1 MRKFSSLSEVSNLG
15 ISSFLSLGQLLP
27 HSLIKE
33 NIKWLRNCMNFGG
46 LSQDQ
51 SMKGETGET
60 QHSLLSLVWYIA
72 NITVALAVSLSN
84 TTIIIL
90 T

>member
-1 MRKFSSLSEVSNLG
+1 
-15 ISSFLSLGQLLP
+15 
-27 HSLIKE
+27 
-33 NIKWLRNCMNFGG
+33 MNFGG

-51 SMKGETGET
+51 SMKGESGET
-60 QHSLLSLVWYIA
+60 HPGLLSLVWYIA